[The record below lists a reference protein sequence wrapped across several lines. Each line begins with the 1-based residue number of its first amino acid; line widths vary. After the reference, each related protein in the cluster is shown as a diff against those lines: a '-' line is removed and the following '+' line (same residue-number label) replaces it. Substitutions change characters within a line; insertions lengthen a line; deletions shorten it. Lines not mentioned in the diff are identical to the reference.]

1 LQFVRFLL
9 PLLRRRESAGLR
21 NGVRLMVEPA
31 LVDCFREG
39 LAWLET
45 PLQVDPIAP
54 DAPTQDA
61 LSLLELPGALGLQ
74 QLPEIRADG
83 AYLYSPLWVGGG
95 GRRPLQVGLVS
106 AAGHPGADPFCIR
119 EFQKRTLPIGI
130 LWRLVDA
137 LRQSGAQVHDLQ
149 FGTDAFRHR
158 ALGLSPLPTGTGLTG
173 FADTARAVAQLDL
186 VISVDTAMAHLTGA
200 MGRFGWVLLPWSA
213 DPRWLSAGPLSPWYP
228 RLRLFR
234 QPRPGD
240 WHGAVDQLLDTFK
253 SGHFAAGKAP

>member
-1 LQFVRFLL
+1 MARMKFICDAERCIECNGCVTACKQEHDIPWGVN
-9 PLLRRRESAGLR
+9 RRRVVTI
-21 NGVRLMVEPA
+21 NDGVPGERSISVACMHCSDAPCMAVCP
-31 LVDCFREG
+31 VDCFREG

-54 DAPTQDA
+54 DAPTQDV

-83 AYLYSPLWVGGG
+83 AYLYSPLWAEGGAG
-95 GRRPLQVGLVS
+95 RPLQVGLVS
-106 AAGHPGADPFCIR
+106 AAGHPGVDPFCIR
-119 EFQKRTLPIGI
+119 EFQKRTLPMGI

-137 LRQSGAQVHDLQ
+137 LRQSGAQVYDLQ
-149 FGTDAFRHR
+149 FGADAFRHR

-200 MGRFGWVLLPWSA
+200 MGRFAWVLLPWSA
-213 DPRWLSAGPLSPWYP
+213 DPRAI
-228 RLRLFR
+228 RNRR
-234 QPRPGD
+234 N
-240 WHGAVDQLLDTFK
+240 
-253 SGHFAAGKAP
+253 